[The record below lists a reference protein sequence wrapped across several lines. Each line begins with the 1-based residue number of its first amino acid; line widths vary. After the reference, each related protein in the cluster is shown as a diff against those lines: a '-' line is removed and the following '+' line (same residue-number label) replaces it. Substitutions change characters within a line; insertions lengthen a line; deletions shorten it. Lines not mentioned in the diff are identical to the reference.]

1 MHKFIAFL
9 SIGLMFAST
18 VSAEVDAQAFK
29 VVSDI
34 QRGVNNNNQI
44 KTLRVAGDAAI
55 GDDMTLGGDLMVS
68 GGIGAAGAALI
79 GGDLGLVGDLG
90 VAGAAK
96 ITGQLESGSFFA
108 PSAQL
113 TDVLNVGTNV
123 IIGGSAFIG
132 NMLFSDF
139 LDVPV
144 GETNSLYLG
153 TTTAVNV
160 VLAADGKETHVDGSL
175 NVDEAATIGGDL
187 ALNGSRIAV
196 TSNLVAVAGAVTATM
211 TNAPALVSA
220 AAPKWVVVE
229 IDGDDYVVPAFKI
242 QP

>member
-1 MHKFIAFL
+1 
-9 SIGLMFAST
+9 
-18 VSAEVDAQAFK
+18 
-29 VVSDI
+29 
-34 QRGVNNNNQI
+34 
-44 KTLRVAGDAAI
+44 
-55 GDDMTLGGDLMVS
+55 
-68 GGIGAAGAALI
+68 LI

-187 ALNGSRIAV
+187 ALNGSRIAI

-220 AAPKWVVVE
+220 AAPKWLTIE

>member
-1 MHKFIAFL
+1 MKKFLITAL
-9 SIGLMFAST
+9 LLTSMLAH
-18 VSAEVDAQAFK
+18 AEVDAQAMK
-29 VVSDI
+29 VINDI
-34 QRGVNNNNQI
+34 QAGRDNNNQI

-55 GDDMTLGGDLMVS
+55 GDDMTLGGDLTVS

-79 GGDLGLVGDLG
+79 GGDLGLVGDLR
-90 VAGAAK
+90 VSGAAQ
-96 ITGQLESGSFFA
+96 IIGQLESGPFFA

-187 ALNGSRIAV
+187 ALNGSRIAI

-220 AAPKWVVVE
+220 AAPKWIVVE
-229 IDGDDYVVPAFKI
+229 IDGTDYAVPAFEL

>member
-18 VSAEVDAQAFK
+18 AYAEVDAQAFK
-29 VVSDI
+29 AVSDI

-55 GDDMTLGGDLMVS
+55 GDDMTLGGDLAVS
-68 GGIGAAGAALI
+68 GAAQI
-79 GGDLGLVGDLG
+79 
-90 VAGAAK
+90 
-96 ITGQLESGSFFA
+96 IGQLESGPFFA

-113 TDVLNVGTNV
+113 TGVLNVDTNV

-187 ALNGSRIAV
+187 ALNGSRIAI

-229 IDGDDYVVPAFKI
+229 IDGDDYVVPAFKL

>member
-18 VSAEVDAQAFK
+18 AYAEVDAQAFK
-29 VVSDI
+29 AVSDI

-55 GDDMTLGGDLMVS
+55 GDDMTLGGDLAVS
-68 GGIGAAGAALI
+68 GAAQI
-79 GGDLGLVGDLG
+79 
-90 VAGAAK
+90 
-96 ITGQLESGSFFA
+96 IGQLESGPFFA

-113 TDVLNVGTNV
+113 TGVLNVDTNV

-153 TTTAVNV
+153 TITAVNV

-187 ALNGSRIAV
+187 ALNGSRIAI

-220 AAPKWVVVE
+220 AAPKWLTIE
-229 IDGDDYVVPAFKI
+229 IDGDDYVVPAFKL

>member
-18 VSAEVDAQAFK
+18 ASAEVDTQAFK

-44 KTLRVAGDAAI
+44 KTLRVAGDATI

-68 GGIGAAGAALI
+68 GAAQFI
-79 GGDLGLVGDLG
+79 
-90 VAGAAK
+90 
-96 ITGQLESGSFFA
+96 GQLESGPFFA

-123 IIGGSAFIG
+123 IVGGSAFIG

-160 VLAADGKETHVDGSL
+160 VLAADGKETHVDGPL

-187 ALNGSRIAV
+187 ALNGSRIAI

-229 IDGDDYVVPAFKI
+229 IDGTDYAVPAFEL
-242 QP
+242 Q

>member
-1 MHKFIAFL
+1 MHKLIAFL

-18 VSAEVDAQAFK
+18 VSAEVDTQAFK
-29 VVSDI
+29 VVRDI

-55 GDDMTLGGDLMVS
+55 GDDMTLGGDLAVS
-68 GGIGAAGAALI
+68 GAAQI
-79 GGDLGLVGDLG
+79 
-90 VAGAAK
+90 
-96 ITGQLESGSFFA
+96 IGQLESGPFFA

-113 TDVLNVGTNV
+113 TGVLNVDTNV

-153 TTTAVNV
+153 TITAVNV

-187 ALNGSRIAV
+187 ALNGSRIAI

-220 AAPKWVVVE
+220 AAPKWLTIE

>member
-18 VSAEVDAQAFK
+18 VSAEVDTQAFK
-29 VVSDI
+29 AVSDI

-55 GDDMTLGGDLMVS
+55 GGDMTLGGGLTVS
-68 GGIGAAGAALI
+68 GAAQI
-79 GGDLGLVGDLG
+79 
-90 VAGAAK
+90 
-96 ITGQLESGSFFA
+96 IGQLESGSFFA

-144 GETNSLYLG
+144 GETNSLHLG
-153 TTTAVNV
+153 TITAVNV

-175 NVDEAATIGGDL
+175 NVDEAATIGRDL
-187 ALNGSRIAV
+187 ALNGSRIAI

-229 IDGDDYVVPAFKI
+229 IDGADYAVPAFKL